1 MHAIDC
7 AVGLTLLHYVM
18 LAWKTLIDINAG
30 RPNLKYVGCSPNN
43 DIVIR
48 RYSRVYCVEQKRILH

>member
-1 MHAIDC
+1 MDMHAIDC

-18 LAWKTLIDINAG
+18 LAWETLIDINAG

-43 DIVIR
+43 DI
-48 RYSRVYCVEQKRILH
+48 E